1 MPTSD
6 NSLPPAGPT
15 IQRAFDALVETFAA
29 ERIHYAIIGRL
40 AVIQHTRIRTTDD
53 IDALISVT
61 QPPMPGLFEALGLRG
76 FVVDVVRN
84 VRELRDEGMTSVRFE
99 DVSIDLLRPLI
110 PAYTHVLDRAM
121 HATIRGKQVSIGSP
135 EGLIV
140 TKLIA
145 MRPQDEAD
153 IQEIFAA
160 YAGRLDLDFIRAE
173 LDAFAGPDDPRH
185 AKLTAWSQE
194 SRSHG

>member
-1 MPTSD
+1 
-6 NSLPPAGPT
+6 LPPTGPT

-29 ERIHYAIIGRL
+29 ERIRYAIIGGL

-61 QPPMPGLFEALGLRG
+61 QLAMPGLFEALGLRG
-76 FVVDVVRN
+76 FVIDVVRN

-110 PAYTHVLDRAM
+110 PAYARVLDRAM
-121 HATIRGKQVSIGSP
+121 CVNIRGKQVSIGSP

-153 IQEIFAA
+153 IREIFAA
-160 YAGRLDLDFIRAE
+160 YAGRLDLEFIRAE
-173 LDAFAGPDDPRH
+173 LATFAGPDDSRH
-185 AKLTAWSQE
+185 EKLAAWSE
-194 SRSHG
+194 EMRLPD